1 MLDMWHP
8 GVLMLAEHLDV
19 VLYWTRSILIQ
30 ALFSVV
36 TACAYLTRTQ
46 PVGTAAYV
54 TLFVRSLLSSSI
66 LVQLPF
72 HCENCQL

>member
-46 PVGTAAYV
+46 PVGTAA
-54 TLFVRSLLSSSI
+54 
-66 LVQLPF
+66 
-72 HCENCQL
+72 